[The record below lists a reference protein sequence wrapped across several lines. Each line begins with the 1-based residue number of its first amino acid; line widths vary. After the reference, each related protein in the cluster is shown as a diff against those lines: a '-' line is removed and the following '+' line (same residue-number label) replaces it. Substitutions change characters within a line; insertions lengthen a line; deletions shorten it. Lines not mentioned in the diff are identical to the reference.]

1 MDTVFD
7 APEVIDEPEP
17 VADGALTVTVE
28 PSPEPDA
35 VPVALPDCVV
45 TVIVTNEPLALPFI
59 DATPPANAI
68 GADASGRAAKSIRPL
83 R

>member
-1 MDTVFD
+1 METVLD
-7 APEVIDEPEP
+7 APEVVDEPEL

-28 PSPEPDA
+28 PRPEPDA

-45 TVIVTNEPLALPFI
+45 TVIAANEPLALPFI
-59 DATPPANAI
+59 DATPPAFAN
-68 GADASGRAAKSIRPL
+68 GTDASGRAANSIRPL